1 MDFVFLHVG
10 PDRTPIGLIESIHK
24 IMPNSNV
31 IQISDTNTKPLPNV
45 DKFISIEQTVDIMMF
60 RLEAFSSYDPS
71 GLTVYLDTDM
81 LVVQP
86 IEENDLLGT
95 EDVALC
101 KRVFDFDLPF
111 NTSFVGLDLS
121 EYKGKSLGEVYP
133 YIACCT
139 VTRSN
144 DFWRSCVESLRLI
157 DPKFQKWYGDQEAM
171 KDVISRGDYKFRE
184 LPESVYACL
193 PDRFNPNSMPPKLFH
208 FKGAARKKMLKDFT
222 KNLLKI
228 SID

>member
-31 IQISDTNTKPLPNV
+31 IQISDTNTKPLPNI
-45 DKFISIEQTVDIMMF
+45 DKFISIEQNVDIMLF
-60 RLEAFSSYDPS
+60 RLEAFSSYNPS
-71 GLTVYLDTDM
+71 GLTVYVDTDM
-81 LVVQP
+81 LLVQP

-111 NTSFVGLDLS
+111 NTSFGGLDLS
-121 EYKGKSLGEVYP
+121 EYKGKSIGEVYP

-139 VTRSN
+139 VTRTN
-144 DFWRSCVESLRLI
+144 DFWKSCAESLKLI

-171 KDVISRGDYKFRE
+171 KNVIFRGDYKFRE

-193 PDRFNPNSMPPKLFH
+193 PERFNPNGAPPKLFH
-208 FKGAARKKMLKDFT
+208 FKGVARKKMLKEFAQS
-222 KNLLKI
+222 LLKI
-228 SID
+228 SVD